1 MSGPVKVM
9 FVCTGNSA
17 RSQMAEGF
25 ARHLGRGR
33 IEALSA
39 GMEPSRLNP
48 YAVAVMREKG
58 IDISHQRSK
67 AFDETLAGQMDLVV
81 TVCGHANES
90 CPVLPPE
97 VKRLHWPLEDPA
109 AATGSESEILAKFRE
124 IRDQI
129 GGRVVQLLRTLHKR
143 NRPPLCSR
151 ATRLPRAMG

>member
-1 MSGPVKVM
+1 MPDPIKVM

-33 IEALSA
+33 IEAQSA

-48 YAVAVMREKG
+48 YAVAVMQEKG
-58 IDISHQRSK
+58 IDISGHASK
-67 AFDETLAGQMDLVV
+67 AFDEDLARRMDLVV
-81 TVCGHANES
+81 TVCGNADQR

-109 AATGSESEILAKFRE
+109 AAKGTEAQILTKFRE
-124 IRDQI
+124 IRDEVESRIQE
-129 GGRVVQLLRTLHKR
+129 LFRTLR
-143 NRPPLCSR
+143 
-151 ATRLPRAMG
+151 

>member
-1 MSGPVKVM
+1 MSRPVKVM

-25 ARHLGRGR
+25 ARSLGGTGV
-33 IEALSA
+33 EAHSA
-39 GMEPSRLNP
+39 GVEPSRLNP
-48 YAVAVMREKG
+48 VAVAVMQEKG
-58 IDISHQRSK
+58 IDISGHRSK
-67 AFDETLAGQMDLVV
+67 AFHWDLARQMDVVV

-109 AATGSESEILAKFRE
+109 AAAGTEAEISAKFRE

-129 GGRVVQLLRTLHKR
+129 EAQVRVLLRDI
-143 NRPPLCSR
+143 PV
-151 ATRLPRAMG
+151 

>member
-1 MSGPVKVM
+1 MDTPLKVL

-25 ARHLGRGR
+25 ARHFGQGRV
-33 IEALSA
+33 EAHSA

-48 YAVAVMREKG
+48 YAVRVMQEKG
-58 IDISHQRSK
+58 IDISGQHSK
-67 AFDETLAGQMDLVV
+67 AFDWGLARQMDVVV

-109 AATGSESEILAKFRE
+109 AAEGNEAAVLVTFRDV
-124 IRDQI
+124 RDQI
-129 GGRVVQLLRTLHKR
+129 ETHVRGLVRDL
-143 NRPPLCSR
+143 
-151 ATRLPRAMG
+151 A

>member
-1 MSGPVKVM
+1 MEHPIKLLKVL

-25 ARHLGRGR
+25 ARHFGQGRV
-33 IEALSA
+33 EAHSA

-48 YAVAVMREKG
+48 FAAAVMREKG
-58 IDISHQRSK
+58 IDISGQQSK
-67 AFDETLAGQMDLVV
+67 AFDWDLARQMDAVV

-97 VKRLHWPLEDPA
+97 VQRLHWPLEDPTA
-109 AATGSESEILAKFRE
+109 AQGSEETIRATFRK

-129 GGRVVQLLRTLHKR
+129 EAQVRGLVCELT
-143 NRPPLCSR
+143 
-151 ATRLPRAMG
+151 

>member
-1 MSGPVKVM
+1 MERTTRVL

-25 ARHLGRGR
+25 ARHLGREQV
-33 IEALSA
+33 EACSA

-48 YAVAVMREKG
+48 VAVAVMQEKG
-58 IDISHQRSK
+58 IDVSRQRSK
-67 AFDETLAGQMDLVV
+67 AFDWDLARQMDVVV

-109 AATGSESEILAKFRE
+109 AARGTEAEILATFRHV
-124 IRDQI
+124 RDQVES
-129 GGRVVQLLRTLHKR
+129 RVLDLLRTLR
-143 NRPPLCSR
+143 
-151 ATRLPRAMG
+151 